1 MQKHLLQKT
10 EQYLHT
16 LCKKISNR
24 AVGSPGNIAA
34 TDYFRESIMPFGWNI
49 TTDPLDVMDWDPG
62 IATIT
67 KGSEILQVK
76 ASPYASGC
84 ESTAELICASN
95 IQDLENLDVS
105 GKNLLLFGEIARE
118 QLMPRNFVFYNPEE
132 HRRIISTLETK
143 KPSCIICATGRN
155 SSLAGGAY
163 PFPLIED
170 GDFNIPSVY
179 LTDVEGEY
187 LRNFSGKIL
196 KVKSSA
202 ARISSRAYNVSALK
216 KSGKKRI
223 VVTAHIDAKK
233 GTPGAID
240 NGTGVTVLLLLAEL
254 LSDYTGQY
262 SLELVA
268 LNGEDYYAVP
278 GQMDFINKNEG
289 KFGDIALNINID
301 GQGYI
306 DGKTAFSF
314 NGLPDDLKTVFD
326 ETLESCEYAETGP
339 WWPQGDHS
347 IFVQYGV
354 PAVAVSSS
362 WFLSN
367 MESQAITHTE
377 ADNLS
382 IVDCT
387 KVLQAA
393 ELLSLCI
400 KKINKIHLQRD

>member
-1 MQKHLLQKT
+1 MNNLLLQKT

-16 LCKKISNR
+16 LCNKIPNR

-34 TDYFRESIMPFGWNI
+34 TDYFRESISPFGWDI
-49 TTDPLDVMDWDPG
+49 TSDPLEVMDWNPG
-62 IATIT
+62 IATISI
-67 KGSEILQVK
+67 GSETLQVK

-84 ESTAELICASN
+84 ESVAELICVST
-95 IQDLENLDVS
+95 IQDLENSDVN
-105 GKNLLLFGEIARE
+105 GKNLLLFGDITIE

-179 LTDVEGEY
+179 FTDVEGEY
-187 LRNFSGKIL
+187 LRKFSGEIV

-202 ARISSRAYNVSALK
+202 ARISSRAYNITALK

-223 VVTAHIDAKK
+223 VITAHIDAKK

-254 LSDYTGQY
+254 LSDYTGKY

-278 GQMDFINKNEG
+278 GQMDFIRKNDG
-289 KFGDIALNINID
+289 QFGDIALNINID
-301 GQGYI
+301 GQGYFN
-306 DGKTAFSF
+306 GKTAFSF
-314 NGLPDDLKTVFD
+314 NGLSGDFKTVFD
-326 ETLESCEYAETGP
+326 EILESSEDAESGP

-367 MESQAITHTE
+367 MENQTITHTE

-382 IVDCT
+382 IVDFR
-387 KVLQAA
+387 KVLKTA
-393 ELLSLCI
+393 ELLSLI
-400 KKINKIHLQRD
+400 IRKMTL